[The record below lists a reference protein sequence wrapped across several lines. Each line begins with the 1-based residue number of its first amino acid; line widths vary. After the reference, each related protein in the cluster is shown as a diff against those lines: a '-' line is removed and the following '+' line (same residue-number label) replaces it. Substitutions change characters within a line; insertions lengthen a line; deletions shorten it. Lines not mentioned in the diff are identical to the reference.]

1 MRRDAPAIHYPS
13 FPPPYLL
20 VHCPSNLSPPP
31 TPSPSL
37 PKAPSQ
43 LLSRCCSLLRGKP
56 AKDVWMPA
64 AVWSVQTGFTLAA
77 TRIQFLEEISWI
89 RSDKKPVEETGACFP
104 DHQRAE
110 EDVAGLE
117 RVGGVRRWTVVVGRS
132 AWETHDGSER
142 HRCPGRKITTLL
154 NEPRSIPRMA
164 LLLDVC
170 FIKDYMRRSRAIL
183 PGRFTVFTGT
193 KLVFVWLVMAR

>member
-1 MRRDAPAIHYPS
+1 M
-13 FPPPYLL
+13 
-20 VHCPSNLSPPP
+20 
-31 TPSPSL
+31 
-37 PKAPSQ
+37 
-43 LLSRCCSLLRGKP
+43 
-56 AKDVWMPA
+56 
-64 AVWSVQTGFTLAA
+64 
-77 TRIQFLEEISWI
+77 
-89 RSDKKPVEETGACFP
+89 
-104 DHQRAE
+104 
-110 EDVAGLE
+110 AGLE

-170 FIKDYMRRSRAIL
+170 FIKDYMRRSRVIL
-183 PGRFTVFTGT
+183 PGRFTLFTGT

>member
-1 MRRDAPAIHYPS
+1 M
-13 FPPPYLL
+13 
-20 VHCPSNLSPPP
+20 
-31 TPSPSL
+31 
-37 PKAPSQ
+37 
-43 LLSRCCSLLRGKP
+43 
-56 AKDVWMPA
+56 
-64 AVWSVQTGFTLAA
+64 
-77 TRIQFLEEISWI
+77 
-89 RSDKKPVEETGACFP
+89 
-104 DHQRAE
+104 
-110 EDVAGLE
+110 AGLE

-183 PGRFTVFTGT
+183 PGRFTLFTGQVGWRG
-193 KLVFVWLVMAR
+193 LVDDYARVWLGAWNGAWVSTQNTRGHKRGQRRSDYTKPALPNSRI